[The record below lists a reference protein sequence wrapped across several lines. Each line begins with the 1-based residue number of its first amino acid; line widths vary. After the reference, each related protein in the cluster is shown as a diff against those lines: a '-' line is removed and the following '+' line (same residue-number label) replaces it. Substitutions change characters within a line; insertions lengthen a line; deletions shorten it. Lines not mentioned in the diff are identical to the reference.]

1 MNRLMLGVFAATL
14 SGCPGGDDIA
24 TDAGN
29 ADLTN
34 AFVGVWTGDSEM
46 TDVVSGNPSFGPADD
61 LIIRRTGPDKLALT
75 GFCLGGGAAPATVT
89 SPTTFTI
96 DPFACPPFYLRA
108 PPGDPDSCKVVLSI
122 SQGSG
127 SLRRH
132 TLTLTTTGSFAG
144 CEARY
149 SLPFFGRYTGA
160 Q

>member
-1 MNRLMLGVFAATL
+1 MNRLLLGALAATL
-14 SGCPGGDDIA
+14 SACAGGAELATDGGD
-24 TDAGN
+24 
-29 ADLTN
+29 LTSS
-34 AFVGVWTGDSEM
+34 FVGIWTGDSEM
-46 TDVVSGNPSFGPADD
+46 TNVQSGHKSFGPADD
-61 LIIRRTGPDKLALT
+61 LIIQKTGPDKLTLAGL
-75 GFCLGGGAAPATVT
+75 CVGGGAGSATVT

-96 DPFACPPFYLRA
+96 DPFACRPFYFGA
-108 PPGDPDSCKVVLSI
+108 HPGDPNACKVVLSI

-149 SLPFFGRYTGA
+149 TLPFWGRFTGA